1 MRCRKCKEKKQFDA
15 QALPKAI
22 QEILLRVEIDDFFQT
37 HENCAIKILPPTP
50 RPLLI
55 KKMRGRVVIIEDDTS
70 ELIFT
75 DREPVGPHAEF
86 EILEDGTWDLAF
98 FREAYKRKGKKT
110 IEYIDDCRVVRPI
123 RQRRQQKIAAEWS
136 QNLLIRQYAA
146 GTLRYA
152 RKF

>member
-1 MRCRKCKEKKQFDA
+1 MRCRKCRGKEQIDA
-15 QALPKAI
+15 QALQKAI
-22 QEILLRVEIDDFFQT
+22 EEILRRIEIEDFFQA
-37 HENCAIKILPPTP
+37 HENCIIKILPPTP

-55 KKMRGRVVIIEDDTS
+55 RKIRGCVTVIEDDTS

-75 DREPVGPHAEF
+75 EREPTGPHAEF

-98 FREAYKRKGKKT
+98 LREAYKRKGKKA

-123 RQRRQQKIAAEWS
+123 RQRRQQKIVAEWS

-152 RKF
+152 RKV